1 MDALR
6 VMDEQGIA
14 EFEVRPEAMA
24 AYNAQIQSKL
34 PGTVWMSGCAS
45 WYLDADGQ
53 EHDDLAGLHVAL
65 PPPHAALRHA
75 GLHAAPRRRRARA
88 AQAVA

>member
-6 VMDEQGIA
+6 VMDEQDIA

-45 WYLDADGQ
+45 WSKTAEDW
-53 EHDDLAGLHVAL
+53 AGEMPKKEKKITVYVVCLINFFHS
-65 PPPHAALRHA
+65 
-75 GLHAAPRRRRARA
+75 
-88 AQAVA
+88 